1 MKIEELIIPTFIAG
15 AGATQCLPPGAER
28 PLECVV
34 EQIEAPVA
42 VLECQYS
49 ETMTELV
56 EVPSHVLP
64 TAMVEGGTIL
74 IRIGD

>member
-15 AGATQCLPPGAER
+15 AGATQCLPPGAEH

-49 ETMTELV
+49 ETTTELV
-56 EVPSHVLP
+56 EVPSYVLP
-64 TAMVEGGTIL
+64 AAMVEGGMIR